1 MNRRGFLAS
10 PLIAFLAGAV
20 SKVRKR
26 LARKFVTV
34 GKGGDHRTLRAALA
48 EVSEAG
54 GGTVYVLPGI
64 HELEA
69 FETSETP
76 VMLIGGEDER
86 PTIRW
91 RA

>member
-34 GKGGDHRTLRAALA
+34 GKGGDHGTLRAALDEA
-48 EVSEAG
+48 REAG
-54 GGTVYVLPGI
+54 GGTVFLLPG
-64 HELEA
+64 HY
-69 FETSETP
+69 
-76 VMLIGGEDER
+76 ED
-86 PTIRW
+86 ID
-91 RA
+91 A